1 MKSAITSIFTDKFK
15 EQSDEYINLL
25 FKLAKMGGS
34 TVQDRIE
41 KVSDVTEAY
50 YERVGQH
57 MASDK
62 LDRLSTLILYDDH
75 HDTTPYKVKNTEHPS
90 LNWRQ
95 LKRRSEFDV
104 GDRWFDTIRSEG
116 KDHRLPTR
124 TVNRERREK
133 MKLI

>member
-1 MKSAITSIFTDKFK
+1 MSNDITSVFTDKFK

-34 TVQDRIE
+34 TVGERID
-41 KVSDVTEAY
+41 KVYVVTESY
-50 YERVGQH
+50 YSRVGQH
-57 MASDK
+57 LASDK

-75 HDTTPYKVKNTEHPS
+75 HDTTPYKVKNTEYPS

-95 LKRRSEFDV
+95 LKRRSELDV
-104 GDRWFDTIRSEG
+104 GDKWLVTVGVDGT
-116 KDHRLPTR
+116 DHRLPTR
-124 TVNRERREK
+124 TINRDRREK